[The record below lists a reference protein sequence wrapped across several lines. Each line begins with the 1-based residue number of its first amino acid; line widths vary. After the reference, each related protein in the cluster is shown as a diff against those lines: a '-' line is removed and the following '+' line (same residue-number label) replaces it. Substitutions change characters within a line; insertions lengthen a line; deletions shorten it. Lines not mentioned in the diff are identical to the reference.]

1 MITSDF
7 AAEIKRRSSRK
18 KFCTKNLLQKDEKS
32 LPKEKRWGK
41 YFARM
46 KTKFRRWVFVKN
58 AFGTRTDGLAMD
70 ETLTTMILYSSLS
83 VELKGNLRMR
93 KQLEICNVDHK
104 LWMQKNEQVL
114 PTSEWITF
122 EENYTDETAVIQM

>member
-7 AAEIKRRSSRK
+7 AAEIKRRSSSK
-18 KFCTKNLLQKDEKS
+18 KILHEKNLLQKDEKS

-58 AFGTRTDGLAMD
+58 AFGTRTNGLAMD
-70 ETLTTMILYSSLS
+70 ETLTTMILHSSLS

-93 KQLEICNVDHK
+93 KQLEISNVDHK
-104 LWMQKNEQVL
+104 L
-114 PTSEWITF
+114 
-122 EENYTDETAVIQM
+122 